1 MPRNVA
7 QLTGM
12 TVTAIIVFGTDMDVF
27 WAVPFGIMAGAL
39 ATYFIALAD
48 WAERSPALAVIS
60 LRAGWR

>member
-12 TVTAIIVFGTDMDVF
+12 TVTAIIVFGTDMDVV

-39 ATYFIALAD
+39 ATYFVAFAD
-48 WAERSPALAVIS
+48 WMDRTPAPIS
-60 LRAGWR
+60 LRAGSR